1 MAWRKFAPNQQETVR
16 CWYQQDVR
24 RALRYSLLSACAK
37 CANLYA
43 CTSMRPRDSNG
54 NLNADAN
61 AADDDADDADV
72 DATPHLILDFTHA
85 H

>member
-1 MAWRKFAPNQQETVR
+1 M
-16 CWYQQDVR
+16 C
-24 RALRYSLLSACAK
+24 
-37 CANLYA
+37 
-43 CTSMRPRDSNG
+43 PRDSNG

-61 AADDDADDADV
+61 AADDAADDADV